1 MIKKVISVALVLL
14 LLVSVVFS
22 DAVVKEEDVVKLNTT
37 QPIKPPAPEKKSSK
51 YAKIKAAREAA
62 ERKLKE
68 LAAELESLKTAELDD
83 SLSASAPAPASS
95 APAPL
100 RAPEP
105 KMKTAPA
112 PSQTEK
118 AAKLP
123 SSEVVDMD
131 GDMYMNRQDKAK
143 YDIPNMQDKAK
154 YNVQSTT
161 GTSNASELYVGYE
174 DEIPRQQQS
183 KRRRVVKKVRS
194 TDKKV
199 RTKQQEDWDAAHHD
213 VHEYDNSHWV
223 EVDGEMTRLHTKS
236 QTDVVDDRVYH
247 GSEDE
252 YAKMNGHQGHKIP
265 DHEITKSKRR
275 TNVTKRPRRKTHEEL
290 NGGFAAPQPTFY
302 GMWTGDNLSGGF
314 KAPVPGVYG
323 GNKFKQGL

>member
-1 MIKKVISVALVLL
+1 MKVLKSFVLAVTL
-14 LLVSVVFS
+14 LFSVVQS
-22 DAVVKEEDVVKLNTT
+22 DVKENVVKLNTT
-37 QPIKPPAPEKKSSK
+37 QPIKPQAPEKKSSK

-83 SLSASAPAPASS
+83 SSSAPAPAPASS

-105 KMKTAPA
+105 KMKTVPA
-112 PSQTEK
+112 PKQSEK

-131 GDMYMNRQDKAK
+131 GDMYMNRQDRAK

-174 DEIPRQQQS
+174 DQIPKQQQS

-199 RTKQQEDWDAAHHD
+199 RSKQEDWDAAHHD

-223 EVDGEMTRLHTKS
+223 EVDGEMTRLHIKS
-236 QTDVVDDRVYH
+236 QATVSDDHLVYH
-247 GSEDE
+247 SSEDE
-252 YAKMNGHQGHKIP
+252 YAKMNGQQGHKIP
-265 DHEITKSKRR
+265 DHEIRKTKRR

-290 NGGFAAPQPTFY
+290 NGGYAAPQPTFY
-302 GMWTGDNLSGGF
+302 GMWTGANLNGGF